1 MISDQFIVIVEGKN
15 DKRQIRRILP
25 DQVAIATT
33 FGIPNAERLERLR
46 RAAGGRIVIVLT
58 DQDAAGRRIR
68 RSVLEMFPDALN
80 IYTKSGYN
88 GVEHT
93 PLEYLEERFRR
104 IGLLSED
111 TGQYHKGWE
120 QSGATGDLDDND
132 TE

>member
-46 RAAGGRIVIVLT
+46 RAAEDRIVIVLT

-68 RSVLEMFPDALN
+68 HRVLEMFPDALN

-104 IGLLSED
+104 VGILSAD